1 MIGEVGRGASD
12 VGRGFA
18 FLNEHPRLW
27 GWVIAPAVVTSI
39 VLAAIVVAVMRF
51 ASGLVEK
58 MTSWMP
64 DAIAGVGS
72 WVVWVIVLAAL
83 VFGALLVFVSVAGVI
98 AGPFNELLSEAVETT
113 LTGKP
118 GPKFSLGAFVSSTL
132 RGIGHG
138 VKRVI
143 VALLGAVLLLA
154 LGLVPVVGTIA
165 ALVLGYYFA
174 ARGAAYDCYD
184 AVLSRRDLPY
194 AHKIA
199 FLERHRGR
207 TLGLGGAVA
216 AMLLVPGLNLV
227 ALGLGAAGATLAS
240 RDLA

>member
-18 FLNEHPRLW
+18 FLNQHPRLW
-27 GWVIAPAVVTSI
+27 GWVIAPALVTLV
-39 VLAAIVVAVMRF
+39 VLAAIVVAVMKL

-58 MTSWMP
+58 TTSWMP
-64 DAIAGVGS
+64 DAIAGVGE

-83 VFGALLVFVSVAGVI
+83 VFGALLLFVSIAGVI
-98 AGPFNELLSEAVETT
+98 AGPFNELLSEAVEEK
-113 LTGKP
+113 LTGQA
-118 GPKFSLGAFVSSTL
+118 GPKFSIGAFTTSAL

-138 VKRVI
+138 LRRV
-143 VALLGAVLLLA
+143 VAALLGAVLLFA
-154 LGLVPVVGTIA
+154 LGFVPIVGTIA

-194 AHKIA
+194 AQKIA

-207 TLGLGGAVA
+207 TIGLGAAVA
-216 AMLLVPGLNLV
+216 GMLLVPGLNLV
-227 ALGLGAAGATLAS
+227 ALGLGATGATLAA